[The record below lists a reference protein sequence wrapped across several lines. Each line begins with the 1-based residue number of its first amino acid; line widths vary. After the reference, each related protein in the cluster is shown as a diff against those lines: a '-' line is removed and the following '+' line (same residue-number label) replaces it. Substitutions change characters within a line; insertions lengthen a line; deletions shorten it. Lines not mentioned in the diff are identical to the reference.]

1 MDKYLPGI
9 VQLLLGL
16 AASGIVAVVVMSR
29 RQYLTEQRI
38 QNYEKDREYL
48 QSVDKRLS
56 LVEGEMRDVR
66 KDFDELASSVKEL
79 KTNIS
84 DVKGDTGI
92 LKVQLSHI
100 SSMADDIRHT
110 FERAFEMRPRP

>member
-1 MDKYLPGI
+1 MEKYLPGL
-9 VQLLLGL
+9 VQTLIGL
-16 AASGIVAVVVMSR
+16 VVAGIVAIVAMAR
-29 RQYLTEQRI
+29 RQSLTEQRI

-56 LVEGEMRDVR
+56 LMEGEMKDVR
-66 KDFDELASSVKEL
+66 KDFDELTSSVKEL